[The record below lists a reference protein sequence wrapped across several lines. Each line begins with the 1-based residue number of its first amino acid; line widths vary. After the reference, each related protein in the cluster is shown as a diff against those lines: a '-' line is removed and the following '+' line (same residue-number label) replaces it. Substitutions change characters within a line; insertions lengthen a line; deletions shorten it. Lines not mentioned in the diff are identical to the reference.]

1 MQKLKFIL
9 YTFINHLENEL
20 LAPLNMHK
28 NAYSQVVNTSI
39 KYLTIKQIK
48 HEKKFI
54 LFFPG
59 AILLDRA
66 KHGAKSDSNREG
78 YIGRG

>member
-28 NAYSQVVNTSI
+28 NAYSP
-39 KYLTIKQIK
+39 
-48 HEKKFI
+48 
-54 LFFPG
+54 FFTGISSVTVPTNEN
-59 AILLDRA
+59 
-66 KHGAKSDSNREG
+66 NRT
-78 YIGRG
+78 